1 VVLVGEVLDGHAF
14 ISSDKN
20 GIYSEFNV
28 RVEDTL
34 KNRTSSAIVP
44 GGLIIT
50 ERDGG
55 RVRYPSGRVMWF
67 HIALQE
73 MPAISRRYVFFLKK
87 VDESSFIII
96 TGYELRDGLV
106 HPLDSGASQ
115 FGLYEGANESHFLK
129 LVRQAITTNQPK
141 NTAEPK

>member
-1 VVLVGEVLDGHAF
+1 
-14 ISSDKN
+14 
-20 GIYSEFNV
+20 
-28 RVEDTL
+28 
-34 KNRTSSAIVP
+34 
-44 GGLIIT
+44 
-50 ERDGG
+50 
-55 RVRYPSGRVMWF
+55 MWF